1 VIRIRYSSELQPGLN
16 GKAVRIGRTTFV
28 YLLPGLTPAQRAA
41 TLRRL
46 RQHGRMGLSPR
57 LPAVP
62 LSAAVL
68 QDRVGTAFGQ
78 TRAIVRTHPAASTVP
93 VIIVSAAVIGFLL
106 ASAVSIKI
114 IHTPLATGSGAIGAA
129 HASTP
134 APSAG
139 ATGQHGTGPASR
151 SPGRNGPGTPT
162 GNTGSTG
169 ITGSTRSA
177 VSTSPSTSVGT
188 PLTSSAATS
197 PPTQPGTTA
206 TTGTSTGIPN
216 PGTPSPSASPSP
228 SGSPPAVA
236 GTTVCVRLGP
246 FGICL

>member
-1 VIRIRYSSELQPGLN
+1 MIRIRYSSELQPGLN
-16 GKAVRIGRTTFV
+16 GKTVRIGGTTFI

-46 RQHGRMGLSPR
+46 RQHGRMGLSPG

-62 LSAAVL
+62 LAAAVL
-68 QDRVGTAFGQ
+68 QDRVGTALGQ
-78 TRAIVRTHPAASTVP
+78 ARAIVRIHPAASTVP
-93 VIIVSAAVIGFLL
+93 VVIVSAAVIGFLL

-114 IHTPLATGSGAIGAA
+114 IHTPLATGPGAMGAA

-139 ATGQHGTGPASR
+139 ATGQHGTGTAGR
-151 SPGRNGPGTPT
+151 SPGRNAPT

-177 VSTSPSTSVGT
+177 VSTSPATSVGT

-197 PPTQPGTTA
+197 PPIQPGTTA
-206 TTGTSTGIPN
+206 TTATGIGTGTPN

-228 SGSPPAVA
+228 SGSPSAMV
-236 GTTVCVRLGP
+236 GTTVCVKLGP